1 MREITIDEA
10 RLSSPAEAHRLLAAR
25 LSFPAYY
32 GHNLSALADCLGDV
46 SEPTRIVVIRRSAAT
61 APAMPAPT
69 PMPVPTPAAAAADR
83 PEAAR
88 AGWFDRLC
96 RVIARAASENPC
108 LEASFREG

>member
-32 GHNLSALADCLGDV
+32 GRNLSALADCLGDV
-46 SEPTRIVVIRRSAAT
+46 SEPTRIVVIRRSAAP
-61 APAMPAPT
+61 APAMPT
-69 PMPVPTPAAAAADR
+69 PMPAPTSAAAAADR

>member
-10 RLSSPAEAHRLLAAR
+10 RLSSPAEAHRMLAAR

-46 SEPTRIVVIRRSAAT
+46 SEPTRIAVIRRSAAT
-61 APAMPAPT
+61 APT
-69 PMPVPTPAAAAADR
+69 PMPVPTLAAAAADR
-83 PEAAR
+83 PKAAR

>member
-10 RLSSPAEAHRLLAAR
+10 RLSSPADAHRLLAAR
-25 LSFPAYY
+25 LSFPTYY

-46 SEPTRIVVIRRSAAT
+46 SEPTRIVVVRRGAAT
-61 APAMPAPT
+61 APAMPTPT
-69 PMPVPTPAAAAADR
+69 PAPAAAAADR

>member
-10 RLSSPAEAHRLLAAR
+10 RLSSPADAHRLLAAR

-46 SEPTRIVVIRRSAAT
+46 SEPTRIVVIRRSAAP
-61 APAMPAPT
+61 APAMPT
-69 PMPVPTPAAAAADR
+69 PMPAPTSAAAAADR

>member
-32 GHNLSALADCLGDV
+32 GHTLSALADCLGDV

-61 APAMPAPT
+61 APAMPAST
-69 PMPVPTPAAAAADR
+69 PVPVPTPAAAAADR